1 VNAHSVPEIGKS
13 LFVPGNTV
21 EDAVRWAEEL
31 QQHEYRGL
39 GDTREAARYRVSK
52 KTGIPESYLKRLR
65 YKAEEL
71 LDVPASIYLR
81 LAFAYERA
89 CLATERKTQE
99 IRDLRHSLRTTDHEV
114 DQEHG
119 GARR

>member
-1 VNAHSVPEIGKS
+1 MNAHSVPDFGKNF
-13 LFVPGNTV
+13 FVPGNTV
-21 EDAVRWAEEL
+21 EDAAHWAEEL
-31 QQHEYRGL
+31 QKLEYRGL

-52 KTGIPESYLKRLR
+52 KTGVPESYLKRLR

-71 LDVPASIYLR
+71 LDIPASIYLR

-99 IRDLRHSLRTTDHEV
+99 IREIRHSLRTTDHEV
-114 DQEHG
+114 DQELG
-119 GARR
+119 GASR